1 MDNALISSTPIT
13 VPASRALVWT
23 GRVLSGLI
31 IAFLLADAIA
41 KLFAPAAV
49 VDATRE
55 LGYAASVIRPL
66 GVVLLLSTLLHAFPR
81 TQVLGAL
88 LLTAYLGGATATHV
102 RVGTP
107 FWMPVA
113 MGALMWA
120 ALLLRQPRL
129 RALVLAPPAA

>member
-1 MDNALISSTPIT
+1 MDNVLISSTPIT
-13 VPASRALVWT
+13 MPASRALVWT
-23 GRVLSGLI
+23 GRVLSGLVI
-31 IAFLLADAIA
+31 TFLLADAIA

-49 VDATRE
+49 VDATRQ
-55 LGYAASVIRPL
+55 LGYAVTVIRPL
-66 GVVLLLSTLLHAFPR
+66 GVVLLVATLLHAFPR

-107 FWMPVA
+107 CWMPVT
-113 MGALMWA
+113 MGVVLWA

-129 RALVLAPPAA
+129 RALVLTPPAA